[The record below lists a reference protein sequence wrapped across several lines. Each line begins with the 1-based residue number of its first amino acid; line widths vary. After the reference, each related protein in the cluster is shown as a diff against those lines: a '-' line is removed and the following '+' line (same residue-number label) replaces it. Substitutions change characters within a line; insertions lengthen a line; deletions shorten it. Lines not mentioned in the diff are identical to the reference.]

1 MDLNYAFVNL
11 IGSSYAL
18 DVYPLTRTN
27 EMRIRIR
34 PSLDLYPITRTKA
47 MRIRIRPFLHI
58 FIPDNV

>member
-18 DVYPLTRTN
+18 DVYPITRTN

-34 PSLDLYPITRTKA
+34 PSR
-47 MRIRIRPFLHI
+47 
-58 FIPDNV
+58 FIPDNENKGDADQNPPLPTYIYTR